1 MKSVSRATKASS
13 IFRLNGGFVNCSRL
27 RTNTL
32 HLTHKR
38 DGGAHGVLVRSVGRQ
53 EAPHEFRRAGEKRH
67 GARTDEV
74 RQYLAGTN
82 VLPSKD
88 RSSLNVRFGLVAD
101 IIPVMEL
108 VRFVPIADITEAVAG
123 AGQDRRGACWCDE
136 AQDLAGTAAIDHPP
150 NCLLLRQPQRQ

>member
-88 RSSLNVRFGLVAD
+88 RSSLNVRKRSACGDFD
-101 IIPVMEL
+101 FQ
-108 VRFVPIADITEAVAG
+108 VR
-123 AGQDRRGACWCDE
+123 
-136 AQDLAGTAAIDHPP
+136 
-150 NCLLLRQPQRQ
+150 